1 MNKKSAHHKLVQ
13 LRHFK
18 VKYLLLAALVFGA
31 LAVIAL
37 RNNNQHMAQLRQAVF
52 TADAQNGDVEKALE
66 NLRGYVSGHMN
77 TSLTSAS
84 NGVYPPIQLKYTY
97 TRLVQAAGSQ
107 SSSNSNSVYA
117 EAQKA
122 CEAQIPTGFSGRYRL
137 DCIEQYV
144 EAHGGAPV
152 SSIPDSLYKFDFVS
166 PTWSPDVAGLSLLA
180 TALCLA
186 AAAKVAGY
194 RYYLRRHSK

>member
-1 MNKKSAHHKLVQ
+1 MNKRSAHHRFVR
-13 LRHFK
+13 LRRFQ
-18 VKYLLLAALVFGA
+18 VKYLLLAAVIFGLVS
-31 LAVIAL
+31 VVAL
-37 RNNNQHMAQLRQAVF
+37 RHNNQHMSQLRQAVF
-52 TADAQNGDVEKALE
+52 TADEQNGDVETALE

-97 TRLVQAAGSQ
+97 SRLVQSAGSQ
-107 SSSNSNSVYA
+107 ASSNNNSVYA

-166 PTWSPDVAGLSLLA
+166 PTWSPDLAGLSLLA
-180 TALCLA
+180 SLLCLLA
-186 AAAKVAGY
+186 AVVLAGY
-194 RYYLRRHSK
+194 RQYLGRSSK

>member
-1 MNKKSAHHKLVQ
+1 
-13 LRHFK
+13 
-18 VKYLLLAALVFGA
+18 
-31 LAVIAL
+31 
-37 RNNNQHMAQLRQAVF
+37 
-52 TADAQNGDVEKALE
+52 
-66 NLRGYVSGHMN
+66 MN

-97 TRLVQAAGSQ
+97 SRLVQSAGSQ
-107 SSSNSNSVYA
+107 ASSNNNSVYA

-166 PTWSPDVAGLSLLA
+166 PTWSPDLAGLSLLA
-180 TALCLA
+180 SLLCLLA
-186 AAAKVAGY
+186 AGVLAGY
-194 RYYLRRHSK
+194 RQYLGRSSK

>member
-1 MNKKSAHHKLVQ
+1 MNKKSTHHRLTS
-13 LRHFK
+13 LRHIK
-18 VKYLLLAALVFGA
+18 VRYLLLAAVIFGLISVA
-31 LAVIAL
+31 AL
-37 RNNNQHMAQLRQAVF
+37 RHNTQRMSQLRQAVF
-52 TADAQNGDVEKALE
+52 PAAEQNGDVEKALE
-66 NLRGYVSGHMN
+66 NLRGYVTGHMN

-97 TRLVQAAGSQ
+97 DRLVTAAGSQ
-107 SSSNSNSVYA
+107 TGAANDNVYND
-117 EAQKA
+117 AQKA

-166 PTWSPDVAGLSLLA
+166 PTWSPDLAGFSLLA
-180 TALCLA
+180 TLFCLLA
-186 AAAKVAGY
+186 TAVLAGY
-194 RYYLRRHSK
+194 RYYLRRSSK

>member
-1 MNKKSAHHKLVQ
+1 MNKRSAHHRFV
-13 LRHFK
+13 RFRRFP
-18 VKYLLLAALVFGA
+18 VKYLLVAAVVFG
-31 LAVIAL
+31 LVSVVAL
-37 RNNNQHMAQLRQAVF
+37 RHNNQRMSELRQAVF
-52 TADAQNGDVEKALE
+52 TADEQNGDIEKALE

-77 TSLTSAS
+77 TSLTAAS

-97 TRLVQAAGSQ
+97 SRLVQAAGSQ
-107 SSSNSNSVYA
+107 STSSDSVYA

-144 EAHGGAPV
+144 EAHGGAPL

-166 PTWSPDVAGLSLLA
+166 PTWSPDLAGFSLLA
-180 TALCLA
+180 SLLCLVGA
-186 AAAKVAGY
+186 SGLAGY
-194 RYYLRRHSK
+194 RHHLKRSSK

>member
-1 MNKKSAHHKLVQ
+1 MNKKSAHHRLVQ
-13 LRHFK
+13 VR
-18 VKYLLLAALVFGA
+18 YLLLAALVFGM
-31 LAVIAL
+31 VSVVAL
-37 RNNNQHMAQLRQAVF
+37 RHNNQQMSKLRQAVF
-52 TADAQNGDVEKALE
+52 TADEQNGDVEKALE
-66 NLRGYVSGHMN
+66 NLRSYVTGHMN

-97 TRLVQAAGSQ
+97 DRLVTAAGSQ
-107 SSSNSNSVYA
+107 ASAANDNTYND
-117 EAQKA
+117 AQKA

-166 PTWSPDVAGLSLLA
+166 PTWSPDLAGFSVLLTVICLIVAIVLSGVRLYRKHWSLA
-180 TALCLA
+180 
-186 AAAKVAGY
+186 
-194 RYYLRRHSK
+194 R